1 MKIKTVN
8 VIEYVDDSILGL
20 TSFNDDQEG
29 NQEAKELF
37 KTLNKEHDSEV
48 TENELGLACQE
59 GYYEQGN
66 YQLFLVHS
74 S

>member
-8 VIEYVDDSILGL
+8 VIEYVDDSIIGL

-29 NQEAKELF
+29 NQEAEAHYKIIV
-37 KTLNKEHDSEV
+37 KEHDPEV
-48 TENELGLACQE
+48 TDEEMEVFLE
-59 GYYEQGN
+59 DGYYESGE
-66 YQLFLVHS
+66 YQAFISHS